1 MGTFG
6 RTMAQFN
13 EATEAYLKKFE
24 KLRLHEDTAMHAALE
39 QDVARVHNE
48 CNEERERHQAARE
61 KRAAARAAREAAK
74 GGLFRDATN
83 QERPSA
89 QSSKDERIAAERAI
103 VAEQAIVAER
113 ARQQAERARPPAE
126 EAPREQAPQRM
137 KSRDEESRGS
147 ACLFERRMPVT
158 PVPPSHT
165 SSWSGAQSK
174 MSAGRRAMKAMGR
187 SVEGWS

>member
-1 MGTFG
+1 
-6 RTMAQFN
+6 MAQFN

-39 QDVARVHNE
+39 QDVARVSNE

-103 VAEQAIVAER
+103 VAEQAIVADQAIVAER

-126 EAPREQAPQRM
+126 ESPREQAPQRM

>member
-1 MGTFG
+1 MGAG
-6 RTMAQFN
+6 SRTMAQFN

-24 KLRLHEDTAMHAALE
+24 KLGLHEDTAMHAALE

-89 QSSKDERIAAERAI
+89 QSRKDERIAAERAI
-103 VAEQAIVAER
+103 VAEQAIV
-113 ARQQAERARPPAE
+113 AERARPPAE